1 MTHNQLPLDDDWAL
15 EDYKEMPM
23 ELHPDADPFLITVL
37 NQMITNAVFN
47 DDLPKDRNI
56 MSDISGW
63 MDAQELSTAIYS
75 EKQELSSKA
84 KLLKAE
90 VEECRDYYIARLI
103 EEKLSSR
110 PRMRSDFVTDLKK
123 ALDAKGVIN
132 PDYVGLYNTLLS
144 MYDNDKTWDF
154 MVKHTK
160 NLPKGEEDS
169 YAGHNVELKYLTS
182 TRSGSHK
189 SSSRKTSYKNLYFTD
204 QDNHLYEYTIRLP
217 NPLIPFIEQHFQINN
232 EFNKATKTV
241 SVRRKRVSSP
251 VPLYSGEFFYYKIYD
266 FVVLYQGE

>member
-1 MTHNQLPLDDDWAL
+1 MTNQGIEDDWPA
-15 EDYKEMPM
+15 EDFKEMPTV
-23 ELHPDADPFLITVL
+23 LHPDADPFLITVL
-37 NQMITNAVFN
+37 NQMITSAVFH
-47 DDLPKDRNI
+47 DDPPKRDVL
-56 MSDISGW
+56 SDISGW
-63 MDAQELSTAIYS
+63 MDAEELSTAIYT
-75 EKQELSSKA
+75 EGQALSSKA

-90 VEECRDYYIARLI
+90 VEQCREYYIGRLV

-110 PRMRSDFVTDLKK
+110 PRMRSEFVTDLKN

-132 PDYVGLYNTLLS
+132 PDYVGLYNTLLT

-160 NLPKGEEDS
+160 NLPKAEEDS
-169 YAGHNVELKYLTS
+169 YAGHNVELKFLTE
-182 TRSGSHK
+182 TRSGSNK
-189 SSSRKTSYKNLYFTD
+189 SSSRKVSYKNIYFTD
-204 QDNHLYEYTIRLP
+204 ADNHLYEYTVRLP
-217 NPLIPFIEQHFQINN
+217 NPLIPFLEQYFQVNN
-232 EFNKATKTV
+232 EFKKATKSV